1 MFRPNVKL
9 VLEPGAGARIVD
21 DLNRR
26 TLTLTPTEGRLLALV
41 VPGSTAETL
50 AAAAKG
56 AGIDIE
62 PKQVEALL
70 QRLHSN
76 ELIDYTPSPA
86 AKLAQATLLP
96 DDKVPAF
103 RTDLGVAAAPKP
115 GLMLVTDKQRD
126 RSFTLYDFEVH
137 IARLLDGRHTVA
149 EVIEA
154 AGKIGIPMT
163 PESLS
168 KFIGQMKAYGFVVEG
183 MVVAPAQSDPTW
195 PARNTWSPEIRE
207 LYQSALRQFRQGRP
221 GHALE
226 YIDALL
232 EIQPD
237 TPEAIS
243 LKQRVEQH
251 LDSGPVT
258 EVSFEDLHGVEEP
271 MPALVAASEPLTG
284 GSGQHHALDLPKPSA
299 PKGPVW
305 NPPAKTIETP
315 AVDAPKP
322 SAPKPTSLL
331 EPEPL
336 SIPVGPKPWQ
346 VPITARKTGE
356 HAALGSTAPRKT
368 GEVPALGLEPS
379 RKTGEQPAASSPW
392 TTGEHTVLETSRKT
406 GEQPAA
412 TSPWTTGEHTALE
425 PARATGQQPAL
436 GTEATRE
443 TGKQAAIPR
452 SPTVEEQVLT
462 DPTVIATAPQSSPP
476 KTRAPIFPP
485 KSPFKPA
492 EAKPPASAPSPAPP
506 SEPPVLHETKPLPPV
521 LDEVKPAGDASPREP
536 IFPPRTGEVPA
547 VKEAPFAKTVISRP
561 SSPLPAP
568 APDSEILQVRA
579 SAPPPDRTAFAKTVI
594 SRPSAPIPPPAEQ
607 PFEDEPAEER
617 QTAVIRPSAPKPE
630 APVEPPRETTPETPA
645 AATSPLESGPTEVMS
660 ESEPVLPP
668 MPERTVVGPPPQ
680 RPAPAAE
687 TEEAEKP
694 KPPRASAPRRTTG
707 RTPKQQ
713 PAEETPPKR
722 TPFIIGGAVV
732 LLVALAFPIP
742 AVQKL
747 DVQLVQTPKAQPKMP
762 GGVFGKLEV
771 QSGARVDQ
779 GTVIAT
785 LDVSKQKA
793 EKDELAK
800 TAARLDAA
808 AAKELSRANPALL
821 AKARQGVAKARADLA
836 KAKAGLARAKDRS
849 KAELDVSRKEAALER
864 AERFAEAADHG
875 TKAKLLKQEAT
886 ATKDK
891 MTKLQARIDGAVV
904 TAPASGVFELEALP
918 PAGAQFDEG
927 TPFGRIVEQALVVKG
942 APDDAKDAVL
952 IYGDKRVPLFSVD
965 KSAHGLTVPFEGGVK
980 PGPAVLEVSKGY
992 RPWPMVV
999 LAR

>member
-41 VPGSTAETL
+41 VPGSTADTL

-70 QRLHSN
+70 SRLHSN

-86 AKLAQATLLP
+86 AKLAQPTLLP

-103 RTDLGVAAAPKP
+103 RTDLGVAPAPKP

-149 EVIEA
+149 QVIEA

-258 EVSFEDLHGVEEP
+258 EVSFEDLHGVDEP

-284 GSGQHHALDLPKPSA
+284 GSGQHHAIDLPKPSA

-315 AVDAPKP
+315 AVDAPRP
-322 SAPKPTSLL
+322 SAPKSTSLL

-356 HAALGSTAPRKT
+356 
-368 GEVPALGLEPS
+368 
-379 RKTGEQPAASSPW
+379 QPAIPKDAAAE
-392 TTGEHTVLETSRKT
+392 EHPV
-406 GEQPAA
+406 
-412 TSPWTTGEHTALE
+412 
-425 PARATGQQPAL
+425 
-436 GTEATRE
+436 
-443 TGKQAAIPR
+443 
-452 SPTVEEQVLT
+452 T

-476 KTRAPIFPP
+476 KPRAPIFPP
-485 KSPFKPA
+485 KSPFKSPSA
-492 EAKPPASAPSPAPP
+492 ESKPRESAPSSPPVPEEPKPRASAPSAPPAPQ
-506 SEPPVLHETKPLPPV
+506 ETKPVPPV
-521 LDEVKPAGDASPREP
+521 LDEVKPAGDASAPEP

-547 VKEAPFAKTVISRP
+547 LKDAPFAKTVISGP

-568 APDSEILQVRA
+568 APDADVPQVRP
-579 SAPPPDRTAFAKTVI
+579 SAPPPDRSAFAKTVI
-594 SRPSAPIPPPAEQ
+594 SRPSAPIPPPAEK
-607 PFEDEPAEER
+607 PFEDEPADDR
-617 QTAVIRPSAPKPE
+617 KTAVIRPSAPKPTAQE
-630 APVEPPRETTPETPA
+630 EQPRETALETPA
-645 AATSPLESGPTEVMS
+645 ASTSPLESGPTEVMS
-660 ESEPVLPP
+660 ETEPELPP
-668 MPERTVVGPPPQ
+668 MPERTVVGPPPE
-680 RPAPAAE
+680 RREPAAE
-687 TEEAEKP
+687 AVAEPAAEKQ

-722 TPFIIGGAVV
+722 TPFIIGGAIV

-779 GTVIAT
+779 GAVIAT

-793 EKDELAK
+793 EKEELAK

-821 AKARQGVAKARADLA
+821 AKARQGVAKARGDLA
-836 KAKAGLARAKDRS
+836 KAKAGLARAKDRA
-849 KAELDVSRKEAALER
+849 KAELDISRKEAALER

-875 TKAKLLKQEAT
+875 TKAKVLKQEAT
-886 ATKDK
+886 ATKEK
-891 MTKLQARIDGAVV
+891 MTNLQAQIDGAVV

-942 APDDAKDAVL
+942 APEDAKDAVL

-999 LAR
+999 LSR